1 MKLVRW
7 TPRSDLFAMDP
18 FFQNFNERVNEIL
31 GGWAPES
38 GSRDW
43 YPAMDLL
50 EEKDRLVVRLDL
62 PGIDPKAVEINLQ
75 GDMLTISGERKD
87 ESESREGK
95 ILKREHAYGSFQR
108 TLQLPFRVQGDK
120 VKASYERG
128 VMTISMPKVEEQ
140 VGRHIPVEVK

>member
-7 TPRSDLFAMDP
+7 TPRNDLFSMDP
-18 FFQNFNERVNEIL
+18 FFQNFNERMNEML
-31 GGWAPES
+31 GGWATES

-62 PGIDPKAVEINLQ
+62 PGVDPKAVEISLQ

-87 ESESREGK
+87 ESETREGK
-95 ILKREHAYGSFQR
+95 ILKREHVYGSFQR
-108 TLQLPFRVQGDK
+108 SLQLPFRVQGDK
-120 VKASYERG
+120 VKASYEKG
-128 VMTISMPKVEEQ
+128 VMTISLPKVEAE